1 MPTPDLDAVVAVG
14 RRAIAGAADLEE
26 LREAEQAH
34 LSKRSALGEVQRS
47 LGGLDTDAR
56 RELGRLVNQ
65 ARTTL
70 QAELAAR
77 RAELEAERDA
87 ALLEA
92 ERVDVSLPGRVPPRG
107 AIHPVT
113 RTIDEI
119 VDIFIG
125 LGYRVVE
132 GPEVETDWYNFQA
145 LNIPPDHPARSMQDT
160 LYIESGDGR
169 AAGELVLR
177 TQTSPV
183 QIRAMQAG
191 PPPVYVVAPGRCYRA
206 DTPDATHVP
215 VFNQIEVLA
224 VDRGLTMADM
234 KGTLLAF
241 ARAYFGEDRQIR
253 LRPSYF
259 PFVEPGA
266 EVDVSCF
273 ICGGTGAAPGTVGA
287 TTSNRAASTSAREAS
302 VGAGCRTCRGEGWI
316 ELLGAGMVH
325 PNVLRAGGY
334 DPDEV
339 SGFAAGTGIERPF
352 MLRSGLADMRTLTD
366 NDVRWLTSV

>member
-1 MPTPDLDAVVAVG
+1 
-14 RRAIAGAADLEE
+14 
-26 LREAEQAH
+26 
-34 LSKRSALGEVQRS
+34 
-47 LGGLDTDAR
+47 
-56 RELGRLVNQ
+56 
-65 ARTTL
+65 
-70 QAELAAR
+70 
-77 RAELEAERDA
+77 
-87 ALLEA
+87 
-92 ERVDVSLPGRVPPRG
+92 
-107 AIHPVT
+107 
-113 RTIDEI
+113 
-119 VDIFIG
+119 
-125 LGYRVVE
+125 
-132 GPEVETDWYNFQA
+132 
-145 LNIPPDHPARSMQDT
+145 
-160 LYIESGDGR
+160 
-169 AAGELVLR
+169 
-177 TQTSPV
+177 V

-191 PPPVYVVAPGRCYRA
+191 PPPIYIVVPGRCYRA

-224 VDRGLTMADM
+224 VDHGLTMADM

-241 ARAYFGEDRQIR
+241 ARAYFGEERQIR

-273 ICGGTGAAPGTVGA
+273 LCGGSGV
-287 TTSNRAASTSAREAS
+287 
-302 VGAGCRTCRGEGWI
+302 GCRTCRGEGWI

-334 DPDEV
+334 DPDQV

>member
-1 MPTPDLDAVVAVG
+1 MPTPDLDAILEKG
-14 RRAIAGAADLEE
+14 RAAIADAVDLEA

-34 LSKRSALGEVQRS
+34 LSRRSPLGEVQRS
-47 LGGLDTDAR
+47 LGGLDADAR
-56 RELGRLVNQ
+56 RALGQQVNQ
-65 ARTTL
+65 ARAIL
-70 QAELAAR
+70 EAELATR
-77 RAELEAERDA
+77 RAELEAARDA

-92 ERVDVSLPGRVPPRG
+92 ERLDVTLPGRIPPRG
-107 AIHPVT
+107 AVHPIT
-113 RTIDEI
+113 RTIDEV

-125 LGYRVVE
+125 LGYRVFE

-160 LYIESGDGR
+160 LYVESGDGR
-169 AAGELVLR
+169 DAGELVLR
-177 TQTSPV
+177 THTSPI

-191 PPPVYVVAPGRCYRA
+191 PPPLYAVYFGRCYRA

-215 VFNQIEVLA
+215 VFNQVEILA

-234 KGTLLAF
+234 KGTLLAY
-241 ARAYFGEDRQIR
+241 ARAYFGEDRDIR

-273 ICGGTGAAPGTVGA
+273 VCGGRGT
-287 TTSNRAASTSAREAS
+287 
-302 VGAGCRTCRGEGWI
+302 GCRTCRGEGWI

-339 SGFAAGTGIERPF
+339 SGFAAGSGVERPF
-352 MLRSGLADMRTLTD
+352 MLRSGLADLRTLTD
-366 NDVRWLTSV
+366 CDVRWLTGI

>member
-1 MPTPDLDAVVAVG
+1 MPTPDLDAVLAAG
-14 RRAIAGAADLEE
+14 RGAIAGAADLEA

-34 LSKRSALGEVQRS
+34 LSRRSPLGEVQRS
-47 LGGLDTDAR
+47 LGGLDADAR
-56 RELGRLVNQ
+56 RALGQRVNQ
-65 ARTTL
+65 ARSTL
-70 QAELAAR
+70 EAELAAR
-77 RAELEAERDA
+77 RAELEAVRDA

-92 ERVDVSLPGRVPPRG
+92 ERLDVTLPGRVPPRG
-107 AIHPVT
+107 AIHPIT
-113 RTIDEI
+113 RTIDEM
-119 VDIFIG
+119 VDIFVG
-125 LGYRVVE
+125 LGYRVAE

-169 AAGELVLR
+169 EAGALVLR
-177 TQTSPV
+177 THTSPV
-183 QIRAMQAG
+183 QIRVMQAG
-191 PPPVYVVAPGRCYRA
+191 PPPVYVVYFGRCYRA

-215 VFNQIEVLA
+215 VFNQVEILA
-224 VDRGLTMADM
+224 VDRGLTMADL
-234 KGTLLAF
+234 KGTLLAL

-273 ICGGTGAAPGTVGA
+273 VCGGT
-287 TTSNRAASTSAREAS
+287 
-302 VGAGCRTCRGEGWI
+302 GAGCRTCRGEGWI

-339 SGFAAGTGIERPF
+339 SGFAAGAGVERPF

>member
-1 MPTPDLDAVVAVG
+1 MKEPTMPTPDLDAIVTAG
-14 RRAIAGAADLEE
+14 RHAIAAAADLEA

-34 LSKRSALGEVQRS
+34 LARRSPLGEVQRS
-47 LGGLDTDAR
+47 LGGLDADAR
-56 RELGRLVNQ
+56 RRLGQRVNQ
-65 ARTTL
+65 ARATL
-70 QAELAAR
+70 EAELAAR
-77 RAELEAERDA
+77 RGELEAARDA

-92 ERVDVSLPGRVPPRG
+92 ERLDVTLPGRVPPRG

-113 RTIDEI
+113 RTADEI

-125 LGYRVVE
+125 LGYRVAE
-132 GPEVETDWYNFQA
+132 GPEVETDWYNFEA
-145 LNIPPDHPARSMQDT
+145 LNIPRDHPARSMQDS
-160 LYIESGDGR
+160 LYIAGDDGR
-169 AAGELVLR
+169 EDADLVLR
-177 TQTSPV
+177 THTSPV
-183 QIRAMQAG
+183 QVRTMLAG
-191 PPPVYVVAPGRCYRA
+191 PPPVYVVIPGRCYRA

-215 VFNQIEVLA
+215 VFNQVEVLA
-224 VDRGLTMADM
+224 VDEGITMADM

-241 ARAYFGEDRQIR
+241 ARAYFGDDRDIR

-273 ICGGTGAAPGTVGA
+273 ICGGRGV
-287 TTSNRAASTSAREAS
+287 
-302 VGAGCRTCRGEGWI
+302 GCRTCRGEGWI

-334 DPDEV
+334 DPDKV

-366 NDVRWLTSV
+366 NDVRWLTSI

>member
-1 MPTPDLDAVVAVG
+1 MPTPDLDAVVAAG
-14 RRAIAGAADLEE
+14 RRAIADATDLDA
-26 LREAEQAH
+26 LREAEHAH
-34 LSKRSALGEVQRS
+34 LSRRSALGEVQRS
-47 LGGLDTDAR
+47 LGGLGEAAR
-56 RELGRLVNQ
+56 RDLGRAVNQ

-77 RAELEAERDA
+77 RAELEAHRDQ

-92 ERVDVSLPGRVPPRG
+92 ERVDVTLPGRVPPRG

-119 VDIFIG
+119 VDIFVG
-125 LGYRVVE
+125 LGYKVAE
-132 GPEVETDWYNFQA
+132 GPEVETDWYNFEA
-145 LNIPPDHPARSMQDT
+145 LNIPRDHPARSMQDS
-160 LYIESGDGR
+160 LYIAAGDGR
-169 AAGELVLR
+169 EAEELVLR

-183 QIRAMQAG
+183 QIRTMQAG
-191 PPPVYVVAPGRCYRA
+191 PPPVYIVAPGRCYRD
-206 DTPDATHVP
+206 DTPDATHLP
-215 VFNQIEVLA
+215 VFNQVEVLA
-224 VDRGLTMADM
+224 VDYGLTMADM

-241 ARAYFGEDRQIR
+241 ARAFFGEEREIR

-273 ICGGTGAAPGTVGA
+273 ICGGTGT
-287 TTSNRAASTSAREAS
+287 
-302 VGAGCRTCRGEGWI
+302 GCRTCRGEGWI

-334 DPDEV
+334 DPEEV

>member
-1 MPTPDLDAVVAVG
+1 MPTPDLDAVLDAG
-14 RRAIAGAADLEE
+14 RRAITGAADLEA

-34 LSKRSALGEVQRS
+34 LSRRSPLGEVQRS
-47 LGGLDTDAR
+47 LGGLDADAR
-56 RELGRLVNQ
+56 RALGQRVNQ
-65 ARTTL
+65 ARSTL
-70 QAELAAR
+70 EAELAAR
-77 RAELEAERDA
+77 RAELEALRDA

-92 ERVDVSLPGRVPPRG
+92 ERLDVTLPGRVPPRG
-107 AIHPVT
+107 AVHPVT
-113 RTIDEI
+113 RTIDEM
-119 VDIFIG
+119 VDIFVG
-125 LGYRVVE
+125 LGYRVAE

-160 LYIESGDGR
+160 LYVESGDGR
-169 AAGELVLR
+169 EAGALVLR
-177 TQTSPV
+177 THTSPV
-183 QIRAMQAG
+183 QVRVMQAG
-191 PPPVYVVAPGRCYRA
+191 PPPVYVVYFGRCYRA

-215 VFNQIEVLA
+215 VFNQVEILA
-224 VDRGLTMADM
+224 VDRGLTMADL
-234 KGTLLAF
+234 KGTLLAL
-241 ARAYFGEDRQIR
+241 ARAYFGEDREIR

-273 ICGGTGAAPGTVGA
+273 VCGGT
-287 TTSNRAASTSAREAS
+287 
-302 VGAGCRTCRGEGWI
+302 GAGCRTCRGEGWI

-339 SGFAAGTGIERPF
+339 SGFAAGAGVERPF

>member
-1 MPTPDLDAVVAVG
+1 MPTPDLDAVVAAG
-14 RRAIAGAADLEE
+14 RQAIAGAAGLEE

-34 LSKRSALGEVQRS
+34 LAKRSALGEVQRS
-47 LGGLDTDAR
+47 LGGLDEAAR
-56 RELGRLVNQ
+56 RELGRRVNQ

-77 RAELEAERDA
+77 RAELEAERDQ

-92 ERVDVSLPGRVPPRG
+92 ERVDVTLPGRVPPRG
-107 AIHPVT
+107 TLHPVT

-119 VDIFIG
+119 VDIFVG
-125 LGYRVVE
+125 LGYRVVD

-160 LYIESGDGR
+160 LYIESGSLRPG
-169 AAGELVLR
+169 GELVLR
-177 TQTSPV
+177 THTSPV
-183 QIRAMQAG
+183 QIRTMQAG
-191 PPPVYVVAPGRCYRA
+191 PPPVYAVYFGRCYRA

-215 VFNQIEVLA
+215 VFNQLEILA
-224 VDRGLTMADM
+224 VDRGLTMGDL

-241 ARAYFGEDRQIR
+241 ARAFFGEDRQIR

-273 ICGGTGAAPGTVGA
+273 ICGGT
-287 TTSNRAASTSAREAS
+287 
-302 VGAGCRTCRGEGWI
+302 GAGCRTCRGEGWI

-339 SGFAAGTGIERPF
+339 SGFAAGSGVERPF
-352 MLRSGLADMRTLTD
+352 MLRSGLADLRTLTD

>member
-1 MPTPDLDAVVAVG
+1 MPNPDPDLDAIVAAG
-14 RRAIAGAADLEE
+14 RRAIADAADLEA

-34 LSKRSALGEVQRS
+34 LARRSPLGAVQRS
-47 LGGLDTDAR
+47 LGGLDPDAR
-56 RELGRLVNQ
+56 RALGQRVNQ
-65 ARTTL
+65 ARATL
-70 QAELAAR
+70 EAELAAR
-77 RAELEAERDA
+77 RGELEAARDA

-92 ERVDVSLPGRVPPRG
+92 ERLDVTLPGRVPPRG
-107 AIHPVT
+107 AVHPVT
-113 RTIDEI
+113 RTADEI

-125 LGYRVVE
+125 LGYRVAE
-132 GPEVETDWYNFQA
+132 GPEVETDWYNFEA
-145 LNIPPDHPARSMQDT
+145 LNIPRDHPARSMQDS
-160 LYIESGDGR
+160 LYIAGGDGR
-169 AAGELVLR
+169 EEGELVLR
-177 TQTSPV
+177 THTSPV
-183 QIRAMQAG
+183 QVRTMLAG
-191 PPPVYVVAPGRCYRA
+191 PPPVYVVIPGRCYRA

-215 VFNQIEVLA
+215 VFNQVEVLA
-224 VDRGLTMADM
+224 VDEGITMADM

-241 ARAYFGEDRQIR
+241 ARAYFGDDREIR

-273 ICGGTGAAPGTVGA
+273 ICGGRGT
-287 TTSNRAASTSAREAS
+287 
-302 VGAGCRTCRGEGWI
+302 GCRTCRGEGWI

-334 DPDEV
+334 DPDKV

>member
-1 MPTPDLDAVVAVG
+1 MPTPDLDAIVAAG
-14 RRAIAGAADLEE
+14 RRAIAAAADLEA

-34 LSKRSALGEVQRS
+34 LARRSPLGEVQRS
-47 LGGLDTDAR
+47 LGGLDADAR
-56 RELGRLVNQ
+56 RALGQRVNQ
-65 ARTTL
+65 ARATL
-70 QAELAAR
+70 EAELAAR
-77 RAELEAERDA
+77 RGELEAKRDA

-92 ERVDVSLPGRVPPRG
+92 ERLDVTLPGRVPPRG
-107 AIHPVT
+107 AVHPVT

-119 VDIFIG
+119 VDIFVG

-145 LNIPPDHPARSMQDT
+145 LNIPLDHPARSMQDT
-160 LYIESGDGR
+160 IYVESGDGSE
-169 AAGELVLR
+169 AGELVLR
-177 TQTSPV
+177 THTSPI
-183 QIRAMQAG
+183 QIRTMQAG
-191 PPPVYVVAPGRCYRA
+191 PPPVYAVYFGRCYRA

-215 VFNQIEVLA
+215 MFNQLEILA

-234 KGTLLAF
+234 KGTLLAY
-241 ARAYFGEDRQIR
+241 ARAFFGEDREIR

-273 ICGGTGAAPGTVGA
+273 ICGGRGV
-287 TTSNRAASTSAREAS
+287 
-302 VGAGCRTCRGEGWI
+302 GCRTCRGEGWI

-339 SGFAAGTGIERPF
+339 SGFAAGSGVERPF
-352 MLRSGLADMRTLTD
+352 MLRSGLADLRTLSD

>member
-1 MPTPDLDAVVAVG
+1 MPDPDLDAIVAAG
-14 RRAIAGAADLEE
+14 RRAIADAADLEA

-34 LSKRSALGEVQRS
+34 LSRRSPLGEVQRS
-47 LGGLDTDAR
+47 LGGLDPDAR
-56 RELGRLVNQ
+56 RALGQRVNQ
-65 ARTTL
+65 ARATL
-70 QAELAAR
+70 EAELAAR
-77 RAELEAERDA
+77 RGDLEAARDA

-92 ERVDVSLPGRVPPRG
+92 ERLDVTLPGRVPPRG

-125 LGYRVVE
+125 LGYRVAE
-132 GPEVETDWYNFQA
+132 GPEVETDWYNFEA
-145 LNIPPDHPARSMQDT
+145 LNIPRDHPARSMQDS
-160 LYIESGDGR
+160 LYIAGGDGR
-169 AAGELVLR
+169 ESGELVLR
-177 TQTSPV
+177 THTSPV
-183 QIRAMQAG
+183 QVRTMLAG
-191 PPPVYVVAPGRCYRA
+191 PPPVYVVIPGRCYRA

-224 VDRGLTMADM
+224 VDEGITMADM

-241 ARAYFGEDRQIR
+241 ARAYFGDEREIR

-273 ICGGTGAAPGTVGA
+273 ICGGRGV
-287 TTSNRAASTSAREAS
+287 
-302 VGAGCRTCRGEGWI
+302 GCRTCRGEGWI

-334 DPDEV
+334 DPDKV

>member
-1 MPTPDLDAVVAVG
+1 MRLDHANPDLDAVVAAG
-14 RRAIAGAADLEE
+14 RQAIAGATDLEE

-34 LSKRSALGEVQRS
+34 LAKRSALGEVQRS
-47 LGGLDTDAR
+47 LGGLDEAAR
-56 RELGRLVNQ
+56 RDLGRRVNQ

-92 ERVDVSLPGRVPPRG
+92 ERVDVTLPGRVPPRG

-119 VDIFIG
+119 VDIFVG
-125 LGYRVVE
+125 LGYRVAE

-145 LNIPPDHPARSMQDT
+145 LNLPPTTRPAPCRTPST
-160 LYIESGDGR
+160 STR
-169 AAGELVLR
+169 ATGAR
-177 TQTSPV
+177 PASWCCAPTSPV
-183 QIRAMQAG
+183 QVRTMQAG
-191 PPPVYVVAPGRCYRA
+191 PPPVYVVIPGRCYRA

-224 VDRGLTMADM
+224 VDRGLTMGDM

-273 ICGGTGAAPGTVGA
+273 ICGGT
-287 TTSNRAASTSAREAS
+287 
-302 VGAGCRTCRGEGWI
+302 GAGCRTCRGEGWI

-352 MLRSGLADMRTLTD
+352 MLRSGLADLRTLTD
-366 NDVRWLTSV
+366 TDVRWLTSV

>member
-1 MPTPDLDAVVAVG
+1 MPTPDLDVIVAAG
-14 RRAIAGAADLEE
+14 RQAIADAPDLDS

-34 LSKRSALGEVQRS
+34 LARRSPLGEVQRS
-47 LGGLDTDAR
+47 LGRLDEEGR
-56 RELGRLVNQ
+56 RDLGRRVNQ

-77 RAELEAERDA
+77 RAELEADRDK

-92 ERVDVSLPGRVPPRG
+92 ERVDVTLPGRVPPRG

-169 AAGELVLR
+169 EGGELVLR
-177 TQTSPV
+177 THTSPV

-191 PPPVYVVAPGRCYRA
+191 PPPLYVVYFGRCYRA

-215 VFNQIEVLA
+215 VFNQVEILA

-234 KGTLLAF
+234 KGTLLAY
-241 ARAYFGEDRQIR
+241 ARAYFGEERQIR

-273 ICGGTGAAPGTVGA
+273 VCGGTG
-287 TTSNRAASTSAREAS
+287 E
-302 VGAGCRTCRGEGWI
+302 GCRTCRGEGWI

-339 SGFAAGTGIERPF
+339 SGFAAGSGVERPF

>member
-1 MPTPDLDAVVAVG
+1 MPTPDLDAIVAAG
-14 RRAIAGAADLEE
+14 RRAIAAAADLEA

-34 LSKRSALGEVQRS
+34 LARRSPLGEVQRS
-47 LGGLDTDAR
+47 LGGLDADAR
-56 RELGRLVNQ
+56 RRLGQRVNQ
-65 ARTTL
+65 ARATL
-70 QAELAAR
+70 EAELAAR
-77 RAELEAERDA
+77 RGELEAARDA

-92 ERVDVSLPGRVPPRG
+92 ERLDVTLPGRVPPRG
-107 AIHPVT
+107 AVHPVT

-119 VDIFIG
+119 VDIFVG
-125 LGYRVVE
+125 LGYRVAE
-132 GPEVETDWYNFQA
+132 GPEVETDWFNFEA
-145 LNIPPDHPARSMQDT
+145 LNIPRDHPARSMQDS
-160 LYIESGDGR
+160 LYIAGADGR
-169 AAGELVLR
+169 EDADLVLR
-177 TQTSPV
+177 THTSPV
-183 QIRAMQAG
+183 QVRTMLAG
-191 PPPVYVVAPGRCYRA
+191 PPPVYVVIPGRCYRA

-224 VDRGLTMADM
+224 VDEGITMADM
-234 KGTLLAF
+234 KGTLLSF
-241 ARAYFGEDRQIR
+241 ARAYFGDDREIR

-273 ICGGTGAAPGTVGA
+273 ICGGRGV
-287 TTSNRAASTSAREAS
+287 
-302 VGAGCRTCRGEGWI
+302 GCRTCRGEGWI

-334 DPDEV
+334 DPDKV

-352 MLRSGLADMRTLTD
+352 MLRSGLADLRTLTD

>member
-1 MPTPDLDAVVAVG
+1 MPTPDLDAVLDAG
-14 RRAIAGAADLEE
+14 RRAITGAADLEA

-34 LSKRSALGEVQRS
+34 LSRRSPLGEVQRS
-47 LGGLDTDAR
+47 LGGLDADAR
-56 RELGRLVNQ
+56 RALGRRVNQ
-65 ARTTL
+65 ARSTL
-70 QAELAAR
+70 AAELAAR
-77 RAELEAERDA
+77 RAELEAVRDA

-92 ERVDVSLPGRVPPRG
+92 ERLDVSLPGRVPPRG
-107 AIHPVT
+107 AIHPIT
-113 RTIDEI
+113 RTIDEL

-125 LGYRVVE
+125 LGYRVAE

-160 LYIESGDGR
+160 LYVEPGDGR
-169 AAGELVLR
+169 QAGELVLR
-177 TQTSPV
+177 THTSPV
-183 QIRAMQAG
+183 QIRVMQAG
-191 PPPVYVVAPGRCYRA
+191 PPPVYVVYFGRCYRA

-215 VFNQIEVLA
+215 VFNQVEILA
-224 VDRGLTMADM
+224 VDRGLTMADL
-234 KGTLLAF
+234 KGTLLAL

-273 ICGGTGAAPGTVGA
+273 VCGGT
-287 TTSNRAASTSAREAS
+287 
-302 VGAGCRTCRGEGWI
+302 GAGCRTCRGEGWI

-339 SGFAAGTGIERPF
+339 SGFAAGAGVERPF

>member
-1 MPTPDLDAVVAVG
+1 MPTPDLDEVVAAG
-14 RRAIAGAADLEE
+14 RRAIADAADLDE
-26 LREAEQAH
+26 LRETEQAH
-34 LSKRSALGEVQRS
+34 LAKRSPLGEVQRS
-47 LGGLDTDAR
+47 LGRLDEQAR
-56 RELGRLVNQ
+56 RDLGRLVNQ

-77 RAELEAERDA
+77 RAELEAERDK

-92 ERVDVSLPGRVPPRG
+92 ERVDVTLPGRVPPRG
-107 AIHPVT
+107 AVHPVT
-113 RTIDEI
+113 RTVDEI

-125 LGYRVVE
+125 LGYRVAE

-145 LNIPPDHPARSMQDT
+145 LNLPPDHPARSMQDT
-160 LYIESGDGR
+160 LYIEGGDG
-169 AAGELVLR
+169 GEAESLVLR
-177 TQTSPV
+177 THTSPV
-183 QIRAMQAG
+183 QVRTMQAG
-191 PPPVYVVAPGRCYRA
+191 PPPVYVVIPGRCYRA

-215 VFNQIEVLA
+215 VFNQVEVLA
-224 VDRGLTMADM
+224 VDHGLTMGDM

-241 ARAYFGEDRQIR
+241 ARAYFGEEREIR

-273 ICGGTGAAPGTVGA
+273 ICGGTGG
-287 TTSNRAASTSAREAS
+287 
-302 VGAGCRTCRGEGWI
+302 GCRTCRGEGWI

-334 DPDEV
+334 DPEEV

-352 MLRSGLADMRTLTD
+352 MLRSGLADMRTLSD

>member
-1 MPTPDLDAVVAVG
+1 MPTPDLDAILETA
-14 RRAIAGAADLEE
+14 RAAIADAADLEA

-34 LSKRSALGEVQRS
+34 LSRRSPLGEVQRS
-47 LGGLDTDAR
+47 LGGLDADAR
-56 RELGRLVNQ
+56 RTLGQRVNQ
-65 ARTTL
+65 ARATL
-70 QAELAAR
+70 EAELAAR
-77 RAELEAERDA
+77 RATLEAERDA

-92 ERVDVSLPGRVPPRG
+92 ERLDVTLPGRVPPRG

-113 RTIDEI
+113 RTTDEI
-119 VDIFIG
+119 VDIFVG

-160 LYIESGDGR
+160 LYVESGDGR
-169 AAGELVLR
+169 EAGELVLR
-177 TQTSPV
+177 THTSPI
-183 QIRAMQAG
+183 QIRTMQAG
-191 PPPVYVVAPGRCYRA
+191 PPPVYAVYFGRCYRA

-215 VFNQIEVLA
+215 MFNQIEILA
-224 VDRGLTMADM
+224 VDRGLTMADL
-234 KGTLLAF
+234 KGTLLAY
-241 ARAYFGEDRQIR
+241 ARAYFGEDREIR

-273 ICGGTGAAPGTVGA
+273 ICGGRGI
-287 TTSNRAASTSAREAS
+287 
-302 VGAGCRTCRGEGWI
+302 GCRTCRGEGWI

-339 SGFAAGTGIERPF
+339 SGFAAGSGVERPF
-352 MLRSGLADMRTLTD
+352 MLRSGLADLRTLTD

>member
-1 MPTPDLDAVVAVG
+1 MPTPDLDAILAEG
-14 RRAIAGAADLEE
+14 RAAIADAADLEA

-34 LSKRSALGEVQRS
+34 LSRRSPLGEVQRS
-47 LGGLDTDAR
+47 LGGLDADAR
-56 RELGRLVNQ
+56 RTLGQRVNQ
-65 ARTTL
+65 ARTAL
-70 QAELAAR
+70 EAGLAAR
-77 RAELEAERDA
+77 RAELEAARDA

-92 ERVDVSLPGRVPPRG
+92 ERLDVTLPGRVPPRG
-107 AIHPVT
+107 AIHPIS

-125 LGYRVVE
+125 LGYRVAE
-132 GPEVETDWYNFQA
+132 GPEVETDWYNFEA
-145 LNIPPDHPARSMQDT
+145 LNIPRDHPARSMQDS
-160 LYIESGDGR
+160 LYVAGDGGR
-169 AAGELVLR
+169 EDAELVLR
-177 TQTSPV
+177 THTSPV
-183 QIRAMQAG
+183 QVRTMLAG
-191 PPPVYVVAPGRCYRA
+191 PPPVYVVIPGRCYRA

-215 VFNQIEVLA
+215 VFNQVEVLA
-224 VDRGLTMADM
+224 VDEGITMADM

-241 ARAYFGEDRQIR
+241 ARAYFGEDREIR

-273 ICGGTGAAPGTVGA
+273 ICGG
-287 TTSNRAASTSAREAS
+287 R
-302 VGAGCRTCRGEGWI
+302 GAGCRTCRGEGWI

-334 DPDEV
+334 DPDKV

-352 MLRSGLADMRTLTD
+352 LLRSGLADLRTLTD

>member
-1 MPTPDLDAVVAVG
+1 MPTPDLDAIVAAG
-14 RRAIAGAADLEE
+14 RRAIADAADLEA

-34 LSKRSALGEVQRS
+34 LARRSPLGEVQRS
-47 LGGLDTDAR
+47 LGGLDADAR
-56 RELGRLVNQ
+56 RALGQRVNQ
-65 ARTTL
+65 ARAAL
-70 QAELAAR
+70 EAELAAR
-77 RAELEAERDA
+77 RAELEAARDA

-92 ERVDVSLPGRVPPRG
+92 ERLDITLPGRVPPRG

-119 VDIFIG
+119 VDIFVG
-125 LGYRVVE
+125 LGYRVAE
-132 GPEVETDWYNFQA
+132 GPEVETDWYNFEA
-145 LNIPPDHPARSMQDT
+145 LNIPRDHPARSMQDS
-160 LYIESGDGR
+160 LYVAGGDGR
-169 AAGELVLR
+169 EPGELVLR
-177 TQTSPV
+177 THTSPV
-183 QIRAMQAG
+183 QIRTMLAG
-191 PPPVYVVAPGRCYRA
+191 PPPVYVVIPGRCYRA

-224 VDRGLTMADM
+224 VDEGITMADM

-241 ARAYFGEDRQIR
+241 ARAYFGDEREIR

-273 ICGGTGAAPGTVGA
+273 ICGGRGV
-287 TTSNRAASTSAREAS
+287 
-302 VGAGCRTCRGEGWI
+302 GCRTCRGEGWI

-334 DPDEV
+334 DPDKV

>member
-1 MPTPDLDAVVAVG
+1 MPDPDLDAIVAAG
-14 RRAIAGAADLEE
+14 RRAIADAADLEA

-34 LSKRSALGEVQRS
+34 LSRRSPLGEVQRS
-47 LGGLDTDAR
+47 LGGLDPDAR
-56 RELGRLVNQ
+56 RALGQRVNQ
-65 ARTTL
+65 ARATL
-70 QAELAAR
+70 AAELAAR
-77 RAELEAERDA
+77 RGDLEAARDA

-92 ERVDVSLPGRVPPRG
+92 ERLDVTLPGRVPPRG
-107 AIHPVT
+107 AVHPVT

-125 LGYRVVE
+125 LGYRVAE
-132 GPEVETDWYNFQA
+132 GPEVETDWYNFEA
-145 LNIPPDHPARSMQDT
+145 LNIPRDHPARSMQDS
-160 LYIESGDGR
+160 LYMAAGEGHE
-169 AAGELVLR
+169 AGELVLR
-177 TQTSPV
+177 THTSPV
-183 QIRAMQAG
+183 QIRTMLAG
-191 PPPVYVVAPGRCYRA
+191 PPPVYVVIPGRCYRA

-224 VDRGLTMADM
+224 VDEGITMADM

-241 ARAYFGEDRQIR
+241 ARAYFGDEREIR

-273 ICGGTGAAPGTVGA
+273 ICGGRGV
-287 TTSNRAASTSAREAS
+287 
-302 VGAGCRTCRGEGWI
+302 GCRTCRGEGWI

-334 DPDEV
+334 DPDKV

-352 MLRSGLADMRTLTD
+352 MLRSGLADLRTLTD

>member
-1 MPTPDLDAVVAVG
+1 
-14 RRAIAGAADLEE
+14 
-26 LREAEQAH
+26 
-34 LSKRSALGEVQRS
+34 
-47 LGGLDTDAR
+47 
-56 RELGRLVNQ
+56 
-65 ARTTL
+65 
-70 QAELAAR
+70 
-77 RAELEAERDA
+77 
-87 ALLEA
+87 
-92 ERVDVSLPGRVPPRG
+92 
-107 AIHPVT
+107 VT

-160 LYIESGDGR
+160 LYVESGDGR
-169 AAGELVLR
+169 EGGELVLR
-177 TQTSPV
+177 THTSPV

-191 PPPVYVVAPGRCYRA
+191 PPPLYVVYFGRCYRA

-215 VFNQIEVLA
+215 VFNQVEILA

-234 KGTLLAF
+234 KGTLLAY
-241 ARAYFGEDRQIR
+241 ARAYFGEERQIR

-273 ICGGTGAAPGTVGA
+273 VCGGTG
-287 TTSNRAASTSAREAS
+287 E
-302 VGAGCRTCRGEGWI
+302 GCRTCRGEGWI

-339 SGFAAGTGIERPF
+339 SGFAAGSGVERPF

>member
-1 MPTPDLDAVVAVG
+1 MPTPDLDAIVAAG
-14 RRAIAGAADLEE
+14 RRAIAAAADLEA

-34 LSKRSALGEVQRS
+34 LARRSPLGEVQRS
-47 LGGLDTDAR
+47 LGGLDADAR
-56 RELGRLVNQ
+56 RALGQRVNQ
-65 ARTTL
+65 ARATL
-70 QAELAAR
+70 EAELAAR
-77 RAELEAERDA
+77 RGELEAERDA

-92 ERVDVSLPGRVPPRG
+92 ERLDVTLPGRVPPRG
-107 AIHPVT
+107 AVHPVT

-119 VDIFIG
+119 VDIFVG

-145 LNIPPDHPARSMQDT
+145 LNIPLDHPARSMQDT
-160 LYIESGDGR
+160 IYVESGDGSE
-169 AAGELVLR
+169 AGELVLR
-177 TQTSPV
+177 THTSPI
-183 QIRAMQAG
+183 QIRTMQAG
-191 PPPVYVVAPGRCYRA
+191 PPPVYAVYFGRCYRA

-215 VFNQIEVLA
+215 MFNQLEILA

-234 KGTLLAF
+234 KGTLLAY
-241 ARAYFGEDRQIR
+241 ARAFFGEDREIR

-273 ICGGTGAAPGTVGA
+273 ICGGRGV
-287 TTSNRAASTSAREAS
+287 
-302 VGAGCRTCRGEGWI
+302 GCRTCRGEGWI

-339 SGFAAGTGIERPF
+339 SGFAAGSGVERPF
-352 MLRSGLADMRTLTD
+352 MLRSGLADLRTLSD

>member
-1 MPTPDLDAVVAVG
+1 MPTPDLDAVVAAG
-14 RRAIAGAADLEE
+14 RRAIAEAPDLDA

-34 LSKRSALGEVQRS
+34 LAKRSALGEVQRS
-47 LGGLDTDAR
+47 LGRLDAATR
-56 RELGRLVNQ
+56 RELGQRVNQ
-65 ARTTL
+65 ARTAL
-70 QAELAAR
+70 QAELATR
-77 RAELEAERDA
+77 RADLEARRDA

-92 ERVDVSLPGRVPPRG
+92 ERVDVTLPGRVPPRG
-107 AIHPVT
+107 AVHPVT
-113 RTIDEI
+113 RTTDEI
-119 VDIFIG
+119 VDIFVG

-132 GPEVETDWYNFQA
+132 GPEVETDWFNFQA
-145 LNIPPDHPARSMQDT
+145 LNLPPDHPARSMQDS
-160 LYIESGDGR
+160 LYIAPEHGR
-169 AAGELVLR
+169 EAGELVLR

-183 QIRAMQAG
+183 QIRTMQAG

-206 DTPDATHVP
+206 DTPDATHMP

-241 ARAYFGEDRQIR
+241 ARAYFGEERQIR

-273 ICGGTGAAPGTVGA
+273 ICGGTG
-287 TTSNRAASTSAREAS
+287 E
-302 VGAGCRTCRGEGWI
+302 GCRTCRGEGWI